1 MMSGISMAT
10 DSQTRS
16 HTPAKIGD
24 DKHRYRALRARRDDN
39 SNPPRPPPPRTSRK
53 STVRE
58 AVETDRGPTVR
69 EYMTSDEFRS
79 WVSDMGYP
87 KKQGMT
93 SVDRIPYKPDPIC
106 RDLGIQL
113 NQFYSYWRGTEK
125 GRVVTI
131 KPSVTRLC
139 MCLLARRR
147 AAALMD
153 DLVRAHP
160 ECGVMIRQIVASLVM
175 PSVTGGGTVRRVVAL
190 DARAQAEVNALRER
204 ATLLRRTAIAASS
217 GETRR
222 RIRMDAEEL
231 EARALKI
238 EEGGGITPTGPA
250 PGSRPAERDKS
261 RNDDPGDIDD
271 GGEDDDSDPDDLGD
285 WDTED

>member
-1 MMSGISMAT
+1 M
-10 DSQTRS
+10 
-16 HTPAKIGD
+16 
-24 DKHRYRALRARRDDN
+24 
-39 SNPPRPPPPRTSRK
+39 
-53 STVRE
+53 
-58 AVETDRGPTVR
+58 R

-79 WVSDMGYP
+79 WVADMGYP
-87 KKQGMT
+87 KKAGMT

-160 ECGVMIRQIVASLVM
+160 DCGDMIRQIAASLVM
-175 PSVTGGGTVRRVVAL
+175 PSVSGGGSVRRVVAL
-190 DARAQAEVNALRER
+190 DARAQAEVTSLRKR
-204 ATLLRRTAIAASS
+204 AIILRQAARIAATGESRAMLRR
-217 GETRR
+217 
-222 RIRMDAEEL
+222 DAEAL
-231 EARALKI
+231 EAKAFAI
-238 EEGGGITPTGPA
+238 EEGAGITPTGPA

-261 RNDDPGDIDD
+261 KDDTQ
-271 GGEDDDSDPDDLGD
+271 DDSQDEDLGD
-285 WDTED
+285 WE

>member
-1 MMSGISMAT
+1 MTGITMAT
-10 DSQTRS
+10 DHQHS
-16 HTPAKIGD
+16 HTPAKIRD
-24 DKHRYRALRARRDDN
+24 DKHRQRPSKARRN
-39 SNPPRPPPPRTSRK
+39 GNTSNPPRPPPPRTSRN
-53 STVRE
+53 STARE

-69 EYMTSDEFRS
+69 EYMTSDEFRA

-87 KKQGMT
+87 KKPGMT
-93 SVDRIPYKPDPIC
+93 SVDKIPYKPDPIC

-113 NQFYSYWRGTEK
+113 NRFYSYWRGVEK
-125 GRVVTI
+125 GKVVTI
-131 KPSVTRLC
+131 NPSLTRLC

-160 ECGVMIRQIVASLVM
+160 ECGVMIRQIAASLVM
-175 PSVTGGGTVRRVVAL
+175 PSPPGGGVVRRVVAL

-238 EEGGGITPTGPA
+238 EEGAGVTPTGPA
-250 PGSRPAERDKS
+250 PGSRPAERDDS
-261 RNDDPGDIDD
+261 RDDGNDD
-271 GGEDDDSDPDDLGD
+271 ETTNPDDLGD